1 MSVEL
6 LPVGL
11 TANTTIWYTAAADEV
26 VQLMLKPPVGVKQNH
41 SESFVYLQFKNSAG
55 QPVTVQTLGGTS
67 PVVARFQGPAD
78 YCLER
83 TNLSAWVGGAGVD
96 RL

>member
-6 LPVGL
+6 LPVGR
-11 TANTTIWYTAAADEV
+11 TANVPVWYTAAADEV
-26 VQLMLKPPVGVKQNH
+26 VQLLLKPPAGVKQNH
-41 SESFVYLQFKNSAG
+41 GESFVYLQFQNSAG
-55 QPVTVQTLGGTS
+55 QPVTVQTLGQGGAVT
-67 PVVARFQGPAD
+67 ATFRGPAT

-83 TNLSAWVGGAGVD
+83 TNLPAWVGGAGVD

>member
-6 LPVGL
+6 LPTGL

-41 SESFVYLQFKNSAG
+41 SESFVYLQFQNSSG
-55 QPVTVQTLGGTS
+55 QPVTVQTLGGAS

-78 YCLER
+78 YCIER
-83 TNLSAWVGGAGVD
+83 PVLPAYVGGAGVD